1 MRGLVG
7 SWLGDFAFFLP
18 TSPGNGCLGA
28 VGLPSALHP
37 TYPMKTLLR
46 PLSRLTLA
54 VGCLLASLGAHAAAD
69 IVFLAGGRSHGHGEH
84 EFKAGSELLAKA
96 LNEQSGLG
104 LKAVVVSGWPKDE
117 TVLDGIKC
125 LVIYADGTSVVGKGW
140 AKVDALAKKGTG
152 IVFMHYA
159 VHPSPAEGEKYY
171 RPWIGGAFETGW
183 SVNPHWVADLKALPN
198 HPVARGVTGLVQ
210 AYDEFYYNMRFPADR
225 SKVLDLV
232 TAVPTRENV
241 KQYINLWNEHGVDGL
256 GKPQTL
262 MWGTERADGG
272 RGVGFTGG
280 HYHRNWAID
289 GFRTLALNA
298 IVWAAKVEV
307 PAAGVKSAAVSEDEL
322 NANMDDK
329 GKNPARIKVPQAGEF
344 AKLPAAAI
352 QAEREAKFGRPSAP
366 AAAPAK
372 VEPKAAAAAP
382 AAKAAAP
389 KPIAQSK
396 DITSK
401 DKVRLSELT
410 ADLKGA
416 KELYL
421 MVSDLGDNNCDWA
434 DWVEPT
440 LLMADGT
447 TKNLVDLKWKSATAS
462 HGAVLV
468 GKNNSKGPLTVAGKV
483 YANGLGTHATS
494 VIAYDLP
501 AGVVGFRTQVAIDDG
516 GMERGGKR
524 SPAAVRFLVF
534 TQKPDEE
541 KAVAVEDGPM
551 LVPPELFTVPEGF
564 EVTVWAT
571 SPMLFNPTNM
581 DFDEQ
586 GRLFVAEGVNYRGK
600 GGRRKEGD
608 RIVVLEDTTGAGKA
622 DKATVFVQDPGL
634 ASPLGVA
641 ALDGKVVV
649 SQPPDLLVYTD
660 VNRDGVFDP
669 AVDKREVLLTGFN
682 GRQHDH
688 SLHSVTTGPDGKWNF
703 NQGNTGANFTDKAGR
718 RFYMGSPYMLGD
730 IAGKRSDDG
739 NVWIGGFSVRM
750 NADGSDLR
758 IVGHNY
764 RNSYEQAINSLG
776 DLYQSDNDDPPAC
789 RVSLI
794 MEGGNAG
801 FASADGKRSWG
812 ADKRPG
818 QDTPTAEWRQ
828 EDPGTMPAG
837 DVYGGGSPTG
847 VAFYENGALGD
858 KWNGLLLACEAG
870 KNVIFGYFPKP
881 DGAGMKLERFDF
893 ITSNKEKEW
902 AGSDFLGGRAT
913 GVLKTMFRPADV
925 CVGPDGAIYFADWFD
940 PGVGGHGTRDNR
952 YTGTIYRLAPK
963 GFKSV
968 VPKVDL
974 NTTEGQLL
982 ALRSPANNVRGAGFA
997 RLKAQG
1003 DKVADAVADL
1013 LKDANPYVA
1022 SRAVWLLA
1030 QLGDKGA
1037 ALAAAELKSPDGQR
1051 RLVAFRAL
1059 RAANRDVLKL
1069 AVAAA
1074 QDASPAV
1081 RREAAL
1087 ALRDFQGPEAL
1098 AALAEIARR
1107 FDGKDRAYLE
1117 AVGLGA
1123 TGREVALY
1131 DLLAKQMGG
1140 APATWS
1146 EAFAGLVWRLH
1157 VPAAVPGIRARLASG
1172 KLNAE
1177 QTKQMVTAL
1186 AFTRSAEAVG
1196 AMVELSQ
1203 RKELKEIASWWLN
1216 NRKGNDWKEF
1226 EVDKVLKARGLY
1238 DANQVQLVTSDF
1250 PVEPAGAK
1258 PLSSVEAI
1266 AKLTG
1271 DGKRGATAAAVCYGC
1286 HRIGNQGLEY
1296 GPNLTTFGRQQSTE
1310 VIVQAIAQPSAA
1322 ISHGFEGARLV
1333 TKDGLVITGMV
1344 LSQGDPTM
1352 IKCVGGTIQT
1362 VPADRIKSVERLDRS
1377 LMYTPT
1383 MLGLTDQS
1391 VADIAA
1397 YLKSL

>member
-1 MRGLVG
+1 MRPSSFRLLGL
-7 SWLGDFAFFLP
+7 LTCFLAA
-18 TSPGNGCLGA
+18 TLPG
-28 VGLPSALHP
+28 
-37 TYPMKTLLR
+37 R
-46 PLSRLTLA
+46 
-54 VGCLLASLGAHAAAD
+54 AAD

-84 EFKAGSELLAKA
+84 EFKAGCELLAKA

-104 LKAVVVSGWPKDE
+104 LKATVVSGWPKDE
-117 TVLDGIKC
+117 SVLEGIKC

-183 SVNPHWVADLKALPN
+183 SVNPHWVADLKALPD
-198 HPVARGVTGLVQ
+198 HAVSRGVTGLVQ

-232 TAVPTRENV
+232 TAVPTRANV

-262 MWGTERADGG
+262 MWGLERADGG

-307 PAAGVKSAAVSEDEL
+307 PAGGVKSLPVSEDEL
-322 NANMDDK
+322 NANMDEK

-352 QAEREAKFGRPSAP
+352 QAEREAKFGRP
-366 AAAPAK
+366 AAPAK
-372 VEPKAAAAAP
+372 VEPKAEVKPAPAAAA
-382 AAKAAAP
+382 KRSAP
-389 KPIAQSK
+389 KPVAQTK

-401 DKVRLSELT
+401 DKARLTEVT

-421 MVSDLGDNNCDWA
+421 MVSDLGENNCDWA
-434 DWVEPT
+434 DWIEPT
-440 LLMADGT
+440 LLMADGS
-447 TKNLVDLKWKSATAS
+447 TKNLIDLKWKSATAS

-468 GKNNSKGPLTVAGKV
+468 GKNNSKGPLSVAGKV

-494 VIAYDLP
+494 LIAYDLP
-501 AGVVGFRTQVAIDDG
+501 AGVVGFRAQVAIDDG

-534 TQKPDEE
+534 TEKPDEE
-541 KAVAVEDGPM
+541 KAVAIEEGPSA
-551 LVPPELFTVPEGF
+551 VPAELFTVPEGF

-571 SPMLFNPTNM
+571 SPMLFNPTNI
-581 DFDEQ
+581 DFDEK

-600 GGRRKEGD
+600 AGRRKEGD

-622 DKATVFVQDPGL
+622 DKSTVFVQDTGL

-641 ALDGKVVV
+641 AIDGKVVV

-688 SLHSVTTGPDGKWNF
+688 SLHSVTVGPDGKWNF
-703 NQGNTGANFTDKAGR
+703 NQGNTGADFIDKAGR
-718 RFYMGSPYMLGD
+718 HFYMGSPYMLGG

-789 RVSLI
+789 RVSLV

-801 FASADGKRSWG
+801 FASLDGKRSWG

-828 EDPGTMPAG
+828 EDPNTMPAG

-858 KWNGLLLACEAG
+858 RWNGLLLACEAG

-925 CVGPDGAIYFADWFD
+925 TVGPDGAIYFADWFD

-968 VPKVDL
+968 VPKIDL
-974 NTTEGQLL
+974 ATTEGQLL
-982 ALRSPANNVRGAGFA
+982 ALRSPSPNVRGAGFA

-1003 DKVADAVADL
+1003 DKVADAVAGL
-1013 LKDANPYVA
+1013 LQDPNPYVA

-1030 QLGDKGA
+1030 QLGDKGGR
-1037 ALAAAELKSPDGQR
+1037 LAAAEMASKDAQR

-1059 RAANRDVLKL
+1059 RAANADRLSPAGDTLTL
-1069 AVAAA
+1069 AVNAA
-1074 QDASPAV
+1074 QDPSPAV

-1087 ALRDFQGPEAL
+1087 ALREFKGP
-1098 AALAEIARR
+1098 AAVAGLVAVAKG

-1117 AVGLGA
+1117 AIGLGA
-1123 TGREVALY
+1123 IDREAEVYAAI
-1131 DLLAKQMGG
+1131 AKEMGA
-1140 APATWS
+1140 APADWS
-1146 EAFAGLVWRLH
+1146 PAFAAITWRLH
-1157 VPAAVPGIRARLASG
+1157 PPQSVAGVRERLLGG
-1172 KLNAE
+1172 KL
-1177 QTKQMVTAL
+1177 TKDEAKVALTGL
-1186 AFTRSAEAVG
+1186 AFTKSAA
-1196 AMVELSQ
+1196 AATTMVELALDKAFVH
-1203 RKELKEIASWWLN
+1203 RELASWWLQ
-1216 NRKGNDWKEF
+1216 NRKGNDWKAFDVE
-1226 EVDKVLKARGLY
+1226 KVMKLRGLY
-1238 DANQVQLVTSDF
+1238 DPAKAVVT
-1250 PVEPAGAK
+1250 PVDLLPEAPDAK
-1258 PLSSVEAI
+1258 PLSAVEQI
-1266 AKLTG
+1266 AALKG
-1271 DGKRGATAAAVCYGC
+1271 DAARGKVAAAVCLGC
-1286 HRIGNQGLEY
+1286 HRLGDQGVDY
-1296 GPNLTTFGRQQSTE
+1296 GPDLTTYAKQQSVET
-1310 VIVQAIAQPSAA
+1310 VVLGIARPSAE
-1322 ISHGFEGARLV
+1322 ISHGFEGVRL
-1333 TKDGLVITGMV
+1333 TTTDGVVVHGIV
-1344 LSQGDPTM
+1344 LSDADPVM
-1352 IKCVGGTIQT
+1352 IKCLGGVVQTIPKAK
-1362 VPADRIKSVERLDRS
+1362 VKAVAPLKRS
-1377 LMYTPT
+1377 LMLYPSQ
-1383 MLGLTDQS
+1383 MGLTDQT
-1391 VADIAA
+1391 VADLVA
-1397 YLKSL
+1397 YLRTL